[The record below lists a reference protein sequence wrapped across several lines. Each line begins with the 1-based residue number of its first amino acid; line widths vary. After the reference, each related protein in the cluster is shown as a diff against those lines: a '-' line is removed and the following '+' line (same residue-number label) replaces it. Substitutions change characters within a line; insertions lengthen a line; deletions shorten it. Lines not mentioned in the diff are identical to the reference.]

1 MVLVELGAEV
11 AADGVEAGLALLRL
25 DGVQAEAL
33 GDEIEILLQMLFAPD
48 HADKFAVPVG
58 GCFVESRLWFICCM

>member
-33 GDEIEILLQMLFAPD
+33 GDEIEILLQMLFAQTTRINSRYRLVAALLK
-48 HADKFAVPVG
+48 ADFG
-58 GCFVESRLWFICCM
+58 SSL